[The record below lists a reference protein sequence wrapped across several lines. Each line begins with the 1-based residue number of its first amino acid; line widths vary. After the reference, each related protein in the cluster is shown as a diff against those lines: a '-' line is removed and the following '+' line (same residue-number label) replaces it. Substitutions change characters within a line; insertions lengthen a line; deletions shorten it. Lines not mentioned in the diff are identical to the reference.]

1 MRKRLLGPEEL
12 LRVRDLRQVGA
23 SWLRIQKETGIP
35 RRVAQRSYEEMGTG
49 IKWKRCSD
57 CLYLPVCQLRWL
69 INLAKLDSFVEPDSI
84 AKICKSYRRK
94 RSEAE
99 R

>member
-1 MRKRLLGPEEL
+1 MRKRLLVPEEL
-12 LRVRDLRQVGA
+12 LRVRDLREAGA
-23 SWLRIQKETGIP
+23 SWLRIQKETGIS
-35 RRVAQRSYEEMGTG
+35 RRTAKRSYEEMATG
-49 IKWKRCSD
+49 SKWKRCSD